1 MGLLFIGSL
10 ARKRSLASA
19 ALLFLLLVDEI
30 EGLCFTA
37 VAVLLQRPDLFM
49 SVQDVLFP
57 SVLAVA
63 AAVTLVR
70 NWRRPDPAPALE
82 PIEAVEAGMLAQ
94 RIGAR

>member
-1 MGLLFIGSL
+1 MFIGAL

-37 VAVLLQRPDLFM
+37 VAVVLQRPDLFM
-49 SVQDVLFP
+49 SMQEVVFP
-57 SVLAVA
+57 AVLAVA
-63 AAVTLVR
+63 GAVALVR
-70 NWRRPDPAPALE
+70 NWRLPEPEPALE
-82 PIEAVEAGMLAQ
+82 PIEALEASALAQ